1 MNAENINGNDKTANS
16 SIRNEN
22 PDSGKTV
29 AETSD
34 KFVMRPSTALC
45 LRWWKFKKVN
55 DNFCLLLQRDLL
67 KAEKSEIVPVKK
79 SPFKTSSFADS
90 SAVQKSFQD
99 TSINV
104 LHNSK
109 WQYSNR
115 NKAQRRWS
123 QEDTNK
129 FYGLLAAMGTD
140 FDLMSHCF
148 PGFSR
153 NELKRKFQYE
163 DRKNREKVE
172 LALIDLF
179 RKSKMEK
186 QYVNNVKIIHVNL
199 LLYFFIFYNNEG
211 KMVRRARAS
220 AGCQEPESLTKAPH
234 SFIFHRGRVGSYV
247 RHLIGDL
254 RKTFSPFSAAKLKV
268 GNCFGCAYSASCGCL
283 LLQVRKSNS
292 LKDFVSIAG
301 PLSVSHMLIF
311 TRSESFLNMRL
322 IRLPR
327 GPTLMFRV
335 LEYTLA
341 KDVVSALRKSVHSKW
356 QPNFSPL
363 LIFNGFENDNNN
375 VKLTHTMFQTM
386 LPSLNVDSIKLN
398 NIRRCVLFTYDKETE
413 EIDFRQYAIK
423 VVPSGVSK
431 QAKVFLKNR
440 VPDLGRHQDISDF
453 FIKPQYLS
461 ESEQE
466 GEVEGNVVELPQ
478 QINAPGCKNATEVAV
493 RLIEMGP
500 RLRLQLIKIEEGI
513 SNGPV
518 LYNRFVQTSE
528 GETNQE
534 FESTTTGQ
542 CENAKFK
549 NRRRRRRIIKEF
561 VKN

>member
-163 DRKNREKVE
+163 DRKNREK
-172 LALIDLF
+172 
-179 RKSKMEK
+179 
-186 QYVNNVKIIHVNL
+186 KIKNGKAIREQCEDYPCEFVT
-199 LLYFFIFYNNEG
+199 G

-386 LPSLNVDSIKLN
+386 LPSLNVDSVRSGLIIKLN

>member
-1 MNAENINGNDKTANS
+1 MLTLMNAESVNSNDKTVNS
-16 SIRNEN
+16 GIRNEN
-22 PDSGKTV
+22 PDFVGKTV
-29 AETSD
+29 AESSN
-34 KFVMRPSTALC
+34 KFLVRSSTALC
-45 LRWWKFKKVN
+45 HRWWKFKKVN
-55 DNFCLLLQRDLL
+55 IF
-67 KAEKSEIVPVKK
+67 KIPPEMFYPV
-79 SPFKTSSFADS
+79 ADGN
-90 SAVQKSFQD
+90 
-99 TSINV
+99 I
-104 LHNSK
+104 
-109 WQYSNR
+109 R
-115 NKAQRRWS
+115 I
-123 QEDTNK
+123 
-129 FYGLLAAMGTD
+129 
-140 FDLMSHCF
+140 
-148 PGFSR
+148 
-153 NELKRKFQYE
+153 ELKLNVVGLK
-163 DRKNREKVE
+163 KGKSGTCVK
-172 LALIDLF
+172 
-179 RKSKMEK
+179 KSKMEK
-186 QYVNNVKIIHVNL
+186 QHVNNVKNISSQCEFVTVFC
-199 LLYFFIFYNNEG
+199 YFHNNEVIEYCCCSVLHLFCYTG

-220 AGCQEPESLTKAPH
+220 AGCQEPESLKKAPH

-247 RHLIGDL
+247 RRLIGDL
-254 RKTFSPFSAAKLKV
+254 RKTFSPFSAAKLKI
-268 GNCFGCAYSASCGCL
+268 
-283 LLQVRKSNS
+283 RKSNT

-311 TRSESFLNMRL
+311 TRSESYLNMRL

-356 QPNFSPL
+356 QPNFAPL
-363 LIFNGFENDNNN
+363 LIFNGFDNDTNNN

-413 EIDFRQYAIK
+413 EIEFRQYAIK

-431 QAKVFLKNR
+431 QAKVFLKNK

-453 FIKPQYLS
+453 FIQPQCLS

-478 QINAPGCKNATEVAV
+478 EINAPGCKNATEVAV

-500 RLRLQLIKIEEGI
+500 RLRMQLIKIEEGI

-518 LYNRFVQTSE
+518 LFNRFVQTSE
-528 GETNQE
+528 GETNE
-534 FESTTTGQ
+534 EIENTSTTVQRETR
-542 CENAKFK
+542 KSISSK
-549 NRRRRRRIIKEF
+549 IRRRRRRRIKGC

>member
-1 MNAENINGNDKTANS
+1 MNAESVNSNDKAVNS
-16 SIRNEN
+16 SISNEN
-22 PDSGKTV
+22 PDLMGKTV
-29 AETSD
+29 AERSN
-34 KFVMRPSTALC
+34 KFVVRSSTALC
-45 LRWWKFKKVN
+45 HRWWKFKK
-55 DNFCLLLQRDLL
+55 QRDLL
-67 KAEKSEIVPVKK
+67 KAEKSKIVPVKK
-79 SPFKTSSFADS
+79 SPSKNSNFTES
-90 SAVQKSFQD
+90 SAAQKSFQD

-104 LHNSK
+104 VHSSR

-115 NKAQRRWS
+115 IKAQRRWS

-129 FYGLLAAMGTD
+129 FYELLTTMGTD

-148 PGFSR
+148 SGFSR

-172 LALIDLF
+172 LALTIQTNVLKANITEERIIMA
-179 RKSKMEK
+179 RKRR
-186 QYVNNVKIIHVNL
+186 
-199 LLYFFIFYNNEG
+199 G

-220 AGCQEPESLTKAPH
+220 AGCQEPESLKKAPH

-247 RHLIGDL
+247 RRLIEDL
-254 RKTFSPFSAAKLKV
+254 RKTFSPFSAAKLKI
-268 GNCFGCAYSASCGCL
+268 
-283 LLQVRKSNS
+283 RKSNS
-292 LKDFVSIAG
+292 LKDFISIAG

-311 TRSESFLNMRL
+311 TRSEPFLNMRL

-327 GPTLMFRV
+327 GPTLTFRV

-356 QPNFSPL
+356 QPNFAPL
-363 LIFNGFENDNNN
+363 LIFNGFDNDINNNN

-413 EIDFRQYAIK
+413 EIEFRQYAIK

-453 FIKPQYLS
+453 FIQPQCLS

-478 QINAPGCKNATEVAV
+478 EINAPGCKNATEVAV

-500 RLRLQLIKIEEGI
+500 RLRMQLIKIEEGI

-518 LYNRFVQTSE
+518 LFNRFVQTSE

-534 FESTTTGQ
+534 IESTTTTVQ
-542 CENAKFK
+542 CENTKTRK
-549 NRRRRRRIIKEF
+549 SISSKRRKRRI
-561 VKN
+561 

>member
-29 AETSD
+29 AETSN
-34 KFVMRPSTALC
+34 KFVIRPSTALC
-45 LRWWKFKKVN
+45 LRWWKFKK
-55 DNFCLLLQRDLL
+55 QRDLL

-79 SPFKTSSFADS
+79 SPFKTSSFAES

-115 NKAQRRWS
+115 IKAQRRWS

-129 FYGLLAAMGTD
+129 FYELLAAMGTD

-153 NELKRKFQYE
+153 NELKKKFQYE
-163 DRKNREKVE
+163 DRKNRDK
-172 LALIDLF
+172 
-179 RKSKMEK
+179 
-186 QYVNNVKIIHVNL
+186 KIKNGKAIREQCEDYPCEFVA
-199 LLYFFIFYNNEG
+199 G

-247 RHLIGDL
+247 RRLIGDL
-254 RKTFSPFSAAKLKV
+254 RKTFSPFSAAKLK
-268 GNCFGCAYSASCGCL
+268 
-283 LLQVRKSNS
+283 VRKSNS

-398 NIRRCVLFTYDKETE
+398 NIRRCVLFTYNKETE
-413 EIDFRQYAIK
+413 EIEFRHYAIK

-461 ESEQE
+461 DSEQE

-549 NRRRRRRIIKEF
+549 NRRRRRRIKEF

>member
-1 MNAENINGNDKTANS
+1 MNAENISGNDKTANS
-16 SIRNEN
+16 SIRDEC

-29 AETSD
+29 AETSN
-34 KFVMRPSTALC
+34 KFLIRPSTALC
-45 LRWWKFKKVN
+45 LRWWKFKK
-55 DNFCLLLQRDLL
+55 QRDLL

-79 SPFKTSSFADS
+79 SPFKTSSFAES

-115 NKAQRRWS
+115 IKTQRRWS

-129 FYGLLAAMGTD
+129 FYELLAAMGTD

-163 DRKNREKVE
+163 DRKNREK
-172 LALIDLF
+172 
-179 RKSKMEK
+179 
-186 QYVNNVKIIHVNL
+186 
-199 LLYFFIFYNNEG
+199 G

-247 RHLIGDL
+247 RRLIGDL

-363 LIFNGFENDNNN
+363 LIFNGFENDNNA

-386 LPSLNVDSIKLN
+386 LPSLNVDLVRSGLIIYLLHKLGESSSFAN
-398 NIRRCVLFTYDKETE
+398 FVVDQVEQHSTI
-413 EIDFRQYAIK
+413 AIK

-542 CENAKFK
+542 CENEKFR
-549 NRRRRRRIIKEF
+549 NRRRRRRRIKEF

>member
-1 MNAENINGNDKTANS
+1 MNAENISGNDKTANS
-16 SIRNEN
+16 SIRDEN

-29 AETSD
+29 AETSN
-34 KFVMRPSTALC
+34 KFLIRPSTALC
-45 LRWWKFKKVN
+45 LRWWKFKK
-55 DNFCLLLQRDLL
+55 QRDLL

-79 SPFKTSSFADS
+79 SPFKTSSFAES
-90 SAVQKSFQD
+90 SAVQESFQD

-115 NKAQRRWS
+115 IKAQRRWS

-129 FYGLLAAMGTD
+129 FYELLAAMGTD

-163 DRKNREKVE
+163 DRKNREK
-172 LALIDLF
+172 
-179 RKSKMEK
+179 
-186 QYVNNVKIIHVNL
+186 KIKNGKAIREQCEDYPCEFVT
-199 LLYFFIFYNNEG
+199 G

-247 RHLIGDL
+247 RRLIGDL

-363 LIFNGFENDNNN
+363 LIFNGFENDNNA

-386 LPSLNVDSIKLN
+386 LPSLNVDSVRSDQVEQHSTI
-398 NIRRCVLFTYDKETE
+398 
-413 EIDFRQYAIK
+413 AIK

-542 CENAKFK
+542 CENAKFR
-549 NRRRRRRIIKEF
+549 NRRRRRRRRIKEF

>member
-1 MNAENINGNDKTANS
+1 MNAENISGNDKTANS
-16 SIRNEN
+16 SIRDEC

-29 AETSD
+29 AETSN
-34 KFVMRPSTALC
+34 KFLIRPSTALC
-45 LRWWKFKKVN
+45 LRWWKFKK
-55 DNFCLLLQRDLL
+55 QRDLL

-79 SPFKTSSFADS
+79 SPFKTSSFAES

-115 NKAQRRWS
+115 IKTQRRWS

-129 FYGLLAAMGTD
+129 FYELLAAMGTD

-172 LALIDLF
+172 LALSEYHRGERLTMA
-179 RKSKMEK
+179 RKRR
-186 QYVNNVKIIHVNL
+186 
-199 LLYFFIFYNNEG
+199 G

-247 RHLIGDL
+247 RRLIGDL

-363 LIFNGFENDNNN
+363 LIFNGFENDNNA

-413 EIDFRQYAIK
+413 EIEFRQYAIK

-542 CENAKFK
+542 CENEKFR
-549 NRRRRRRIIKEF
+549 NRRRRRRRRIKEF

>member
-1 MNAENINGNDKTANS
+1 MARK
-16 SIRNEN
+16 
-22 PDSGKTV
+22 
-29 AETSD
+29 
-34 KFVMRPSTALC
+34 
-45 LRWWKFKKVN
+45 
-55 DNFCLLLQRDLL
+55 
-67 KAEKSEIVPVKK
+67 
-79 SPFKTSSFADS
+79 
-90 SAVQKSFQD
+90 
-99 TSINV
+99 
-104 LHNSK
+104 
-109 WQYSNR
+109 
-115 NKAQRRWS
+115 RR
-123 QEDTNK
+123 
-129 FYGLLAAMGTD
+129 
-140 FDLMSHCF
+140 
-148 PGFSR
+148 
-153 NELKRKFQYE
+153 
-163 DRKNREKVE
+163 
-172 LALIDLF
+172 
-179 RKSKMEK
+179 
-186 QYVNNVKIIHVNL
+186 
-199 LLYFFIFYNNEG
+199 G

-247 RHLIGDL
+247 RRLIGDL
-254 RKTFSPFSAAKLKV
+254 RKTFSPFSAAKLK
-268 GNCFGCAYSASCGCL
+268 
-283 LLQVRKSNS
+283 VRKSNS

-413 EIDFRQYAIK
+413 EIEFRQYAIK

-549 NRRRRRRIIKEF
+549 NRRRRRRRRIKEF

>member
-1 MNAENINGNDKTANS
+1 MNAESVNSNDKAVNS
-16 SIRNEN
+16 SISNEN
-22 PDSGKTV
+22 PDLMGKTV
-29 AETSD
+29 AERSN
-34 KFVMRPSTALC
+34 KFVVRSSTALC
-45 LRWWKFKKVN
+45 HRWWKFKKVN
-55 DNFCLLLQRDLL
+55 NNFYLFVQRDLL
-67 KAEKSEIVPVKK
+67 KAEKSKIVPVKK
-79 SPFKTSSFADS
+79 SPSKNSNFTES
-90 SAVQKSFQD
+90 SAAQKSFQD

-104 LHNSK
+104 VHSSR

-115 NKAQRRWS
+115 IKAQRRWS

-129 FYGLLAAMGTD
+129 FYELLTTMGTD

-148 PGFSR
+148 SGFSR

-186 QYVNNVKIIHVNL
+186 QYVNNVKNINVNL
-199 LLYFFIFYNNEG
+199 LLYFANITEERIIMARKRRG

-220 AGCQEPESLTKAPH
+220 AGCQEPESLKKAPH

-247 RHLIGDL
+247 RRLIEDL
-254 RKTFSPFSAAKLKV
+254 RKTFSPFSAAKLKI
-268 GNCFGCAYSASCGCL
+268 
-283 LLQVRKSNS
+283 RKSNS
-292 LKDFVSIAG
+292 LKDFISIAG

-311 TRSESFLNMRL
+311 TRSEPFLNMRL

-327 GPTLMFRV
+327 GPTLTFRV

-356 QPNFSPL
+356 QPNFAPL
-363 LIFNGFENDNNN
+363 LIFNGFDNDINNNN

-413 EIDFRQYAIK
+413 EIEFRQYAIK

-453 FIKPQYLS
+453 FIQPQCLS

-478 QINAPGCKNATEVAV
+478 EINAPGCKNATEVAV

-500 RLRLQLIKIEEGI
+500 RLRMQLIKIEEGI

-518 LYNRFVQTSE
+518 LFNRFVQTSE

-534 FESTTTGQ
+534 IESTTTTVQ
-542 CENAKFK
+542 CENTKTRK
-549 NRRRRRRIIKEF
+549 SISSKRRKRRI
-561 VKN
+561 